1 MPTWVEPKNPRP
13 GAKAMLMRT
22 AEPERTVPLVGA
34 ALAVAA
40 IGIATILGAYY
51 FEYVLHYQPC
61 PLCLEQ
67 RIPYYVG
74 IPLALVLALAARFT
88 APRPLLV
95 AGFAA
100 LALAMFIGAALAAY
114 HAGVEWHLWAGP
126 QECSG
131 DPNFGRSGSLLDQLN
146 TVIVVRCDEAA
157 WRLFGVSLAGYNAVI
172 SAALACVALWGLRD
186 VLSHGSSSVS
196 Q

>member
-1 MPTWVEPKNPRP
+1 MPEREGVFAPPLP
-13 GAKAMLMRT
+13 GRGQAMLMRT
-22 AEPERTVPLVGA
+22 AEPPRTAPVAAAALAIAAVGA
-34 ALAVAA
+34 A
-40 IGIATILGAYY
+40 TMLGAYY

-61 PLCLEQ
+61 PLCLDQ

-74 IPLALVLALAARFT
+74 IPLALVIALAAKLQ
-88 APRPLLV
+88 APRSLLM

-100 LALAMFIGAALAAY
+100 LALVMLIGAALAAY

-131 DPNFGRSGSLLDQLN
+131 DPNFGRTGSLLDQLN
-146 TVIVVRCDEAA
+146 TVRVVRCDEAA

-172 SAALACVALWGLRD
+172 SAALVCVALWGLRAT
-186 VLSHGSSSVS
+186 LHRRTG
-196 Q
+196 

>member
-1 MPTWVEPKNPRP
+1 
-13 GAKAMLMRT
+13 MLMRT
-22 AEPERTVPLVGA
+22 AEPERTIPVAGA
-34 ALAVAA
+34 ALTIAAV
-40 IGIATILGAYY
+40 GIATILGAYY
-51 FEYVLHYQPC
+51 FQYVLHYQPC
-61 PLCLEQ
+61 PLCLDQ

-74 IPLALVLALAARFT
+74 IPLAL
-88 APRPLLV
+88 
-95 AGFAA
+95 A
-100 LALAMFIGAALAAY
+100 LALAVKFNASRPLLIAGFAVLSLAMAIGACLAAY

-131 DPNFGRSGSLLDQLN
+131 DPNFGRTGSLLEQLN

-172 SAALACVALWGLRD
+172 SAALGCVALWGLRG
-186 VLSHGSSSVS
+186 VLHHGSSSVS

>member
-1 MPTWVEPKNPRP
+1 
-13 GAKAMLMRT
+13 MLMRT
-22 AEPERTVPLVGA
+22 AKPERTAPLAGA
-34 ALAVAA
+34 ALAIAVVGA
-40 IGIATILGAYY
+40 ATILGAYF

-74 IPLALVLALAARFT
+74 IPLALVLALAAKFA
-88 APRPLLV
+88 APRSVLI

-100 LALAMFIGAALAAY
+100 LALALAIGAMLAAY
-114 HAGVEWHLWAGP
+114 HAGVEWHFWAGP

-131 DPNFGRSGSLLDQLN
+131 DPNFGRTGSLLEQLN

-172 SAALACVALWGLRD
+172 SAVLGCIALWGLRAT
-186 VLSHGSSSVS
+186 LHRRTG
-196 Q
+196 

>member
-1 MPTWVEPKNPRP
+1 
-13 GAKAMLMRT
+13 MLMRT
-22 AEPERTVPLVGA
+22 GESPRAAPIAAVALVIAAVGA
-34 ALAVAA
+34 
-40 IGIATILGAYY
+40 ATILGAYV
-51 FEYVLHYQPC
+51 FEYGLHYQPC

-74 IPLALVLALAARFT
+74 IPLALVLALAAKFA
-88 APRPLLV
+88 APRPVLI

-100 LALAMFIGAALAAY
+100 LALAMAIGAGLAAY
-114 HAGVEWHLWAGP
+114 HAGVEWHFWAGP

-131 DPNFGRSGSLLDQLN
+131 DPNFGRAGSLLEQLN

-172 SAALACVALWGLRD
+172 SAVLGCIAVWGLRAT
-186 VLSHGSSSVS
+186 LHRRTG
-196 Q
+196 

>member
-1 MPTWVEPKNPRP
+1 
-13 GAKAMLMRT
+13 MLMRT
-22 AEPERTVPLVGA
+22 AEPERTMPLVAA
-34 ALAVAA
+34 ALAIAA
-40 IGIATILGAYY
+40 VGIATILGAYY

-74 IPLALVLALAARFT
+74 IPLALVLALAAKFA
-88 APRPLLV
+88 APRPVLI

-100 LALAMFIGAALAAY
+100 LALAMVVGAALGAY

-131 DPNFGRSGSLLDQLN
+131 DPSFGRTGSLLDQLN

-157 WRLFGVSLAGYNAVI
+157 WRLFGVSLAGYNVVI
-172 SAALACVALWGLRD
+172 SAGLACVALWGLRAA
-186 VLSHGSSSVS
+186 LHHGSSSVS

>member
-1 MPTWVEPKNPRP
+1 
-13 GAKAMLMRT
+13 MRT
-22 AEPERTVPLVGA
+22 AEPERTAPVAGA
-34 ALAVAA
+34 ALVIAA
-40 IGIATILGAYY
+40 IGVATILGAYY

-74 IPLALVLALAARFT
+74 IPLALLVALAARMA
-88 APRPLLV
+88 APRLLLIG
-95 AGFAA
+95 GFAA
-100 LALAMFIGAALAAY
+100 LALAMFIGTALGVY

-146 TVIVVRCDEAA
+146 TVIVVRCDAAA

-172 SAALACVALWGLRD
+172 SAALGCVALRALRAT
-186 VLSHGSSSVS
+186 LLKPNR
-196 Q
+196 

>member
-1 MPTWVEPKNPRP
+1 
-13 GAKAMLMRT
+13 MLMRT
-22 AEPERTVPLVGA
+22 AEPERTAPVAGVALAIAAVGA
-34 ALAVAA
+34 
-40 IGIATILGAYY
+40 ATILGAYY

-74 IPLALVLALAARFT
+74 IPLALVLALAARM
-88 APRPLLV
+88 AAARPLLI

-100 LALAMFIGAALAAY
+100 LALVMFIGSALAVY
-114 HAGVEWHLWAGP
+114 HAGVEWHFWAGP

-131 DPNFGRSGSLLDQLN
+131 DPNFGRGGSLLDQLN
-146 TVIVVRCDEAA
+146 TVIVVRCDAAA

-172 SAALACVALWGLRD
+172 SAALGCVALWGLRAI
-186 VLSHGSSSVS
+186 LLGQQRGQS
-196 Q
+196 

>member
-1 MPTWVEPKNPRP
+1 
-13 GAKAMLMRT
+13 MLMRT
-22 AEPERTVPLVGA
+22 AEPERTLPVAGA
-34 ALAVAA
+34 ALTIAAV
-40 IGIATILGAYY
+40 GIATVLGAYY
-51 FEYVLHYQPC
+51 FQYVLHYQPC

-74 IPLALVLALAARFT
+74 IPLALALALAVKFN
-88 APRPLLV
+88 APRSVLI

-100 LALAMFIGAALAAY
+100 LALAMAIGSAIAAY

-131 DPNFGRSGSLLDQLN
+131 DPNFGRTGSLLEQLD

-157 WRLFGVSLAGYNAVI
+157 WRLFGISLAGYNVVI
-172 SAALACVALWGLRD
+172 SAALACVALWGLRA
-186 VLSHGSSSVS
+186 VRHHGSSSVS

>member
-1 MPTWVEPKNPRP
+1 
-13 GAKAMLMRT
+13 MLMRT
-22 AEPERTVPLVGA
+22 TDPERTVPIAGA
-34 ALAVAA
+34 ALAIA
-40 IGIATILGAYY
+40 IVGIATILGAYY

-74 IPLALVLALAARFT
+74 IPLALALALAAKF
-88 APRPLLV
+88 AVPRPVLL

-100 LALAMFIGAALAAY
+100 LALAMAIGAALAAY

-131 DPNFGRSGSLLDQLN
+131 DPNFGRSGNLLDQLDN
-146 TVIVVRCDEAA
+146 VIVVRCDEAP
-157 WRLFGVSLAGYNAVI
+157 WRLFGVSLAGYNVVI
-172 SAALACVALWGLRD
+172 SAALACVALWGLRAT
-186 VLSHGSSSVS
+186 LNRRPG
-196 Q
+196 